1 MNVTSNKKILSDFK
15 TLKKVSIE
23 GWVKSNRDN
32 GNFGFIVFNDG
43 SSCRNIQLV
52 YKKEITNGFDELKR
66 ASTGSA
72 IYAEGE
78 ILLTPNSKQPF
89 EILLSKCL
97 VLKQA
102 EDSYPLQKK
111 RHTVEYLREIAHLR
125 QSTNLLG
132 NVMRVRSK
140 LFKLLNDYF
149 FENDFIWVT
158 TPVLTSNDA
167 EGAGESFYLAKVDNK
182 EFFNIKTTLS
192 VTGQL
197 HGEAYALTFKKIFTF
212 GPQFRAEKSH
222 TSRHAAEFWM
232 LEPEISFLDINGLMD
247 LMEDM
252 LKKVTSKYIKWCE
265 EEINFF
271 NEFVDKDIRQRLN
284 KIVKEK
290 FEKISYGDA
299 INILIDA
306 KKEKKITF
314 ENNNIKWGMDLE
326 SEHERYICE
335 QHFNRP
341 TFIFNYPSVLKAFY
355 MKEND
360 DGKTVAGVDLLV
372 PGVGELCGGSE
383 REANY
388 QTIYKKAS
396 NTNINIE
403 ELQWYLDLRK
413 YGYYKSSGFGLGFER
428 LIMFLT
434 GVNNIRDTIPF
445 PRTHGN
451 IKF

>member
-1 MNVTSNKKILSDFK
+1 
-15 TLKKVSIE
+15 
-23 GWVKSNRDN
+23 
-32 GNFGFIVFNDG
+32 
-43 SSCRNIQLV
+43 
-52 YKKEITNGFDELKR
+52 
-66 ASTGSA
+66 
-72 IYAEGE
+72 
-78 ILLTPNSKQPF
+78 
-89 EILLSKCL
+89 
-97 VLKQA
+97 
-102 EDSYPLQKK
+102 
-111 RHTVEYLREIAHLR
+111 
-125 QSTNLLG
+125 
-132 NVMRVRSK
+132 MR
-140 LFKLLNDYF
+140 
-149 FENDFIWVT
+149 
-158 TPVLTSNDA
+158 
-167 EGAGESFYLAKVDNK
+167 
-182 EFFNIKTTLS
+182 
-192 VTGQL
+192 
-197 HGEAYALTFKKIFTF
+197 
-212 GPQFRAEKSH
+212 
-222 TSRHAAEFWM
+222 
-232 LEPEISFLDINGLMD
+232 
-247 LMEDM
+247 
-252 LKKVTSKYIKWCE
+252 
-265 EEINFF
+265 
-271 NEFVDKDIRQRLN
+271 
-284 KIVKEK
+284 K

-306 KKEKKITF
+306 KEEKKITF

-383 REANY
+383 READY